1 MAWTAPRTWVTGETV
16 TAALMN
22 VHLRDNLL
30 ETSAAAVTTA
40 GDITYADAANSMT
53 RLGIGGA
60 GVVLTSDGS
69 TPSWDANVFDAAFQI
84 AGDVAASPNLALTT
98 SFQDVA
104 TITFLKPFNWG
115 DYEMAAWGN
124 VTVDGLTAGDTTEV
138 RIEIG
143 ALNGTAALEEHGT
156 DKTGIGA
163 AFSAASLTGDK
174 TIAIAAR
181 ETGGGMTSDARTA
194 WIALIAHRET

>member
-1 MAWTAPRTWVTGETV
+1 VTGETV

-22 VHLRDNLL
+22 VHVRDNLL
-30 ETSAAAVTTA
+30 ETSAAQVTTA
-40 GDITYADAANSMT
+40 GDITHADAANSMI

-60 GVVLTSDGS
+60 GAVLTSDGS
-69 TPSWDANVFDAAFQI
+69 TPSWDATAFDQAFQI
-84 AGDVAASPNLALTT
+84 AGDVNSPNLTLST
-98 SFQDVA
+98 SFQDIA
-104 TITFLKPFNWG
+104 TIFFQKPFNWG

-124 VTVDGLTAGDTTEV
+124 VAVDGATAGDTTEV

-143 ALNGTAALEEHGT
+143 TSNGTAALEEHGD

-181 ETGGGMTSDARTA
+181 KTDISHTSEARTG
-194 WIALIAHRET
+194 WIALVAHRET